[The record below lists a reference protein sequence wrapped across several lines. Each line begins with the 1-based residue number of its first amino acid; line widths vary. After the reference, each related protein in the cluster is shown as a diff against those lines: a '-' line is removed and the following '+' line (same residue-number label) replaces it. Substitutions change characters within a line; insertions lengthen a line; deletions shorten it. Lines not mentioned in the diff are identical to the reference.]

1 LIDNDK
7 DLAIPMQEWENY
19 TNAMNI
25 PAWIVNTHLWEIVF
39 INRLSENFPGNLHS
53 GLNLNDI
60 LPFREMDKLKNA
72 ISTIG
77 FFVISVEIGE
87 GEKRGHVEMIA
98 NKLRGDYAIIAF
110 VLDAYQNGYMESAVS
125 QHQIRADLAEEINQI
140 LKLEIGEHKKTQ
152 EKLIKA
158 EEYASSIIGS
168 SLNMIVSLDSDL
180 NIKEFNRTAQ
190 QILGFSKDDVIG
202 QPVKILFEQRDKLA
216 QIIRK
221 VNREGEFEGEIS
233 CLRKSGSGCD
243 VFLSVS
249 QLRSEGGQG
258 MGYVCSMKDITDII
272 ESRKQLAKTEEK
284 YVDLFENASDLI
296 QGLDPNG
303 RILYVNKAWKEAL
316 GYNDSEVSVL
326 CFFDLMSKES
336 KDKFVSYFEGITKG
350 RSTKTQIW
358 VLIRKDGSEIQ
369 VESKENLKFEA
380 DRPHSVRSIM
390 RDVTGAIEADRRA
403 QEQQAKIEAIFDSG
417 DIMFWTVN
425 ENTALT
431 SFNKK
436 YRDTIFW
443 LYGVVPELNNDL
455 NKPKKKFA
463 SDEYHGFW
471 EGKYREVFETGKRVF
486 FQTKTRDKDGKTY
499 FREVYLSPIWD
510 TRNKTKVKEVAG
522 MGVDITEKKTAE
534 RRISEQSAKVS
545 TIFNAA
551 NHMIW
556 SVDTNFRFTS
566 YNDFYEKKL
575 AERFDAQIANG
586 INAIDLNEQCSN
598 GSGEIIEKYYSRV
611 LKGEMVQ
618 FETVQVD
625 KYKKEHVE
633 EVFLSPIYNEEG
645 VINEIAGIAQTVTF
659 KRTAERKLK
668 DQAAKINAI
677 FDSTAMLIWTVDRNL
692 RIVSYNKVFGIQHF
706 KLLGHEVS
714 IGSDFVSALGSSV
727 NEEGLKELRKYF
739 SDVFKGDKQQ
749 FEGVLYG
756 KDGKKRWMETF
767 LNPIYLEDDRV
778 KEISCLSYE
787 ITEKKIIEEQMLE
800 SIHEKEILLQEVH
813 HRVKNNLQVI
823 SSILNLQ
830 SSYVKD
836 ENSLNILRE
845 SQNRIKSMSFI
856 HESLYQTRDF
866 SRIEFSDYI
875 LSLSNNLIHSYSIDI
890 GKIALKT
897 KFEKVFLSLD
907 QAIPCGLIVNELVS
921 NALKYAFP
929 QGTFG
934 EITLTIRDSEKIIE
948 IEIGD
953 NGIGLPDG
961 LEVSNSDSLGLQLV
975 YTLID
980 QLDATIDVT
989 SQDGTK
995 YLITFE
1001 KQ

>member
-1 LIDNDK
+1 
-7 DLAIPMQEWENY
+7 MQEWEDY

-25 PAWIVNTHLWEIVF
+25 PAWIVNTRKWEIVF
-39 INRLSENFPGNLHS
+39 INRHGANFPGNPHA
-53 GLNLNDI
+53 GLNVKDI
-60 LPFREMDKLKNA
+60 FPKREMERLNSAIEENGFYVGNVVIADKDNR
-72 ISTIG
+72 
-77 FFVISVEIGE
+77 VEVEI
-87 GEKRGHVEMIA
+87 VA
-98 NKLRGDYAIIAF
+98 NKLKSEFAIISF
-110 VLDAYQNGYMESAVS
+110 VLDVYQNGDMKYALS

-152 EKLIKA
+152 KKLLEA
-158 EEYASSIIGS
+158 EEYANSIIGS
-168 SLNMIVSLDSDL
+168 SMNMIVSLDSEL
-180 NIKEFNRTAQ
+180 NIQEFNRTAQ
-190 QILGFSKDDVIG
+190 RILGFSKDDVIG
-202 QPVKILFEQRDKLA
+202 QPVKMLFEQRDELA
-216 QIIRK
+216 HIIRQ

-233 CLRKSGSGCD
+233 CLRKSESICN

-249 QLRSEGGQG
+249 QLRSEGGKG
-258 MGYVCSMKDITDII
+258 LGYVCGMKDITDIV
-272 ESRKQLAKTEEK
+272 ESRKQLANTEEK

-316 GYNDSEVSVL
+316 GYIDSEIEKL
-326 CFFDLMSKES
+326 CFFDLMSAES
-336 KDKFVSYFEGITKG
+336 KEKYLNYFEGITKG
-350 RSTKTQIW
+350 RPTKTQIW
-358 VLIRKDGSEIQ
+358 VLNRKDGSEIL

-380 DRPHSVRSIM
+380 GRPHSVRSIM
-390 RDVTGAIEADRRA
+390 RDVTAAIEADMRA

-436 YRDTIFW
+436 YQDTIFR
-443 LYGVVPELNNDL
+443 LYGVVPELNTDL

-471 EGKYREVFETGKRVF
+471 EGKYREVFETGKRIY

-499 FREVYLSPIWD
+499 FREVYLSPIID
-510 TRNKTKVKEVAG
+510 GRIKNKVKEVAG
-522 MGVDITEKKTAE
+522 MAVDITDKKTAE
-534 RRISEQSAKVS
+534 RRINEQSAKIS

-556 SVDTNFRFTS
+556 SVDTDFRFTS
-566 YNDFYEKKL
+566 FNDFYEKKL
-575 AERFDAQIANG
+575 SERFDVQIATG
-586 INAIDLNEQCSN
+586 INAIDISEKCSK
-598 GSGEIIEKYYSRV
+598 GSREIIERYYSRV
-611 LKGEMVQ
+611 LNGEMVQ
-618 FETVQVD
+618 FQTVQVD
-625 KYKKEHVE
+625 KYKKEHVD
-633 EVFLSPIYNEEG
+633 EVFLSPIFDEEG
-645 VINEIAGIAQTVTF
+645 IIKEIAGIAQTVTF

-692 RIVSYNKVFGIQHF
+692 RIVSYNKVFAIQHF

-714 IGSDFVSALGSSV
+714 IGSDFVAALGSSV
-727 NEEGLKELRKYF
+727 NEEGLKELRTHF
-739 SDVFKGDKQQ
+739 SDVFKGNKQQ
-749 FEGVLYG
+749 FEGLIYG
-756 KDGKKRWMETF
+756 KDGQKRWMETF

-907 QAIPCGLIVNELVS
+907 QAIPCGLIINELVS

-929 QGTFG
+929 PGTYG
-934 EITLTIRDSEKIIE
+934 EITLSIRDFEKIIE
-948 IEIGD
+948 IEIED
-953 NGIGLPDG
+953 NGIGLPEG
-961 LEVSNSDSLGLQLV
+961 LDVSNSDSLGLQLV
-975 YTLID
+975 HTLID

-989 SQDGTK
+989 SKDGTK